1 MTLLLDGIDPML
13 ATKIRQGL
21 NKFTAKRS
29 SQKREKKRKKSSL
42 IDYDYLFDEVEAEA
56 HFDVINPNIVNEVK
70 SANYMPEENIL
81 RTIFGFLPSYDDSVN
96 YNRTD
101 EECPI
106 HAIDV
111 KD

>member
-1 MTLLLDGIDPML
+1 MTLLLDEIDPML

-70 SANYMPEENIL
+70 KRISYGQYSASCL
-81 RTIFGFLPSYDDSVN
+81 RMMTL
-96 YNRTD
+96 
-101 EECPI
+101 
-106 HAIDV
+106 
-111 KD
+111 